1 METVKDYFGSLVASG
16 SPLINSL
23 PENSIITP
31 PSGDGVIKL
40 SCFSAVIPVNGW
52 NQCVKWGAPKR
63 VDKEKLQVY
72 NLERK
77 GNGVFECKYS
87 KTLFFCNQ
95 NQS

>member
-1 METVKDYFGSLVASG
+1 MILRNKQHY
-16 SPLINSL
+16 
-23 PENSIITP
+23 
-31 PSGDGVIKL
+31 KL
-40 SCFSAVIPVNGW
+40 
-52 NQCVKWGAPKR
+52 QKR